1 MDKKNIM
8 CTSSILGRDLHVIS
22 YGKKGLPV
30 VVFPT
35 QGQAPESLEEV
46 GVIDELAD
54 YLDSG
59 TIQLFCTETVD
70 DETWGGTGDPAERAQ
85 RQESYY
91 HYVVDEL
98 VPLVAKMSKSKARP
112 LALGFDAGA
121 TQASIVA
128 LRRPDLF
135 QGCVCLS
142 GCYDA
147 RRYFGDWMDATLY
160 DNTPCAFLSQMP
172 VDHPYVA
179 VYNQRQLLF
188 CTGQEGS
195 EADALRSTRALGE
208 QFARLGV
215 DVWCDYWGADVTHT
229 WFWWKKQLR
238 YFLPIV
244 LADVEKTTAAEKPA
258 PKKRATTRKKAAT
271 ATAAKKP
278 AAKKAEKDA
287 EAEKDVAPKAA
298 AAKKPA
304 ATKTAATKTAAKK
317 AEKDAEAEKD
327 VAPKADAAKKPAATK
342 TAAKPAATTAPAAK
356 PAETK
361 ATAAKPAA
369 EEKKPAAKKATTAP
383 KAAAKKPA
391 ATKAATPAKV
401 EKPAVPAKAE
411 KPATPVKA
419 TKAAAPAKAE
429 KPSVP
434 AKATK
439 AATPAKAEKPAAPAK
454 APAAK
459 KPASTKAAAT
469 KPATKPAA
477 EKKSA
482 AAAKTATTKPAAKP
496 ATKAKSAK

>member
-1 MDKKNIM
+1 MDKKNIV
-8 CTSSILGRDLHVIS
+8 CTSSILGEDMHVIA

-70 DETWGGTGDPAERAQ
+70 NESWGGAGDPAERAQ
-85 RQESYY
+85 RQETYY

-98 VPLVAKMSKSKARP
+98 VPLVAKMNKSGARP

-121 TQASIVA
+121 TQASVVA

-188 CTGQEGS
+188 CTGQEAS
-195 EADALRSTRALGE
+195 EADALRSTHEMGE

-244 LADVEKTTAAEKPA
+244 LDDVEKTTAAEKPA
-258 PKKRATTRKKAAT
+258 PAKKRAATTRKKAAT
-271 ATAAKKP
+271 TTAAKKP
-278 AAKKAEKDA
+278 AAKKAATTKA
-287 EAEKDVAPKAA
+287 AAEKSAEPVKAAEPKA

-304 ATKTAATKTAAKK
+304 ATKTAATKPVATKAA
-317 AEKDAEAEKD
+317 
-327 VAPKADAAKKPAATK
+327 AAAK
-342 TAAKPAATTAPAAK
+342 TAAAA
-356 PAETK
+356 
-361 ATAAKPAA
+361 
-369 EEKKPAAKKATTAP
+369 
-383 KAAAKKPA
+383 KPA
-391 ATKAATPAKV
+391 ATKAAAEK
-401 EKPAVPAKAE
+401 KPAVSKAAKPAAAKPAAKKTETAAKAAAPAK
-411 KPATPVKA
+411 P
-419 TKAAAPAKAE
+419 AAPAKAE
-429 KPSVP
+429 KAATPAKAVKAAAP

-439 AATPAKAEKPAAPAK
+439 AATPAKATKAAAPAK
-454 APAAK
+454 TTAAKKPAAT
-459 KPASTKAAAT
+459 KPASTKAKST
-469 KPATKPAA
+469 K
-477 EKKSA
+477 
-482 AAAKTATTKPAAKP
+482 
-496 ATKAKSAK
+496 

>member
-1 MDKKNIM
+1 MDKKNIV
-8 CTSSILGRDLHVIS
+8 CTSSILGTDMHVIA

-35 QGQAPESLEEV
+35 QGQAPESIEEV
-46 GVIDELAD
+46 GVVDELAD
-54 YLDSG
+54 YLESG
-59 TIQLFCTETVD
+59 TIQLFCTETID

-85 RQESYY
+85 RQETYY

-98 VPLVAKMSKSKARP
+98 VPLVNKVNKTTARP

-121 TQASIVA
+121 TQASVVA

-172 VDHPYVA
+172 ADHPYVA

-188 CTGQEGS
+188 CTGQEAS
-195 EADALRSTRALGE
+195 EADALRSTREMGA

-244 LADVEKTTAAEKPA
+244 LDDVEKTTAAEKPA
-258 PKKRATTRKKAAT
+258 PAKKRATTRKKPAAAST
-271 ATAAKKP
+271 AKKTAAAAEKKPTAATAAKKP
-278 AAKKAEKDA
+278 ATKKSA
-287 EAEKDVAPKAA
+287 
-298 AAKKPA
+298 PA
-304 ATKTAATKTAAKK
+304 ATKEDAAKK
-317 AEKDAEAEKD
+317 AE
-327 VAPKADAAKKPAATK
+327 PKKPAS
-342 TAAKPAATTAPAAK
+342 
-356 PAETK
+356 
-361 ATAAKPAA
+361 
-369 EEKKPAAKKATTAP
+369 
-383 KAAAKKPA
+383 
-391 ATKAATPAKV
+391 KV
-401 EKPAVPAKAE
+401 APAKAE
-411 KPATPVKA
+411 LAKKAEPAKKAAPAKA

-429 KPSVP
+429 KPAVPAKAVKAAAP

-439 AATPAKAEKPAAPAK
+439 AAAPAKAVKPAAPAKAVKPAAPAKAEKPAVPAKAVKAAAPAK
-454 APAAK
+454 ATKPAAPAKAEKPATAAKKPAAAKPAAAK
-459 KPASTKAAAT
+459 KPAS
-469 KPATKPAA
+469 KP
-477 EKKSA
+477 S
-482 AAAKTATTKPAAKP
+482 ATTA
-496 ATKAKSAK
+496 KAKSAK

>member
-1 MDKKNIM
+1 MDKKNIV
-8 CTSSILGRDLHVIS
+8 CTSSILGEDMHVVA

-70 DETWGGTGDPAERAQ
+70 DETWGGTGDAAERAK
-85 RQESYY
+85 RQETYY

-121 TQASIVA
+121 TQASVVA

-160 DNTPCAFLSQMP
+160 DNTPVAFLSQMP

-188 CTGQEGS
+188 CTGQEAS
-195 EADALRSTRALGE
+195 EADALRSTREMGE

-244 LADVEKTTAAEKPA
+244 LDDVEKTTAAEKPA
-258 PKKRATTRKKAAT
+258 PAKKRATTTRKKAT
-271 ATAAKKP
+271 TT
-278 AAKKAEKDA
+278 
-287 EAEKDVAPKAA
+287 

-304 ATKTAATKTAAKK
+304 ATKA
-317 AEKDAEAEKD
+317 
-327 VAPKADAAKKPAATK
+327 
-342 TAAKPAATTAPAAK
+342 
-356 PAETK
+356 
-361 ATAAKPAA
+361 AA
-369 EEKKPAAKKATTAP
+369 ERKPAAKKAATTKAAAEKTVASKPAVKPAAAKKTTAAAKP
-383 KAAAKKPA
+383 AAAKKPA
-391 ATKAATPAKV
+391 ATKAATPEKV
-401 EKPAVPAKAE
+401 E
-411 KPATPVKA
+411 
-419 TKAAAPAKAE
+419 KAAAPAKAVKAE
-429 KPSVP
+429 VPAKAVKAAAP

-439 AATPAKAEKPAAPAK
+439 AATPAKVTSAKKPAATK
-454 APAAK
+454 AAAAK
-459 KPASTKAAAT
+459 KPA
-469 KPATKPAA
+469 
-477 EKKSA
+477 
-482 AAAKTATTKPAAKP
+482 

>member
-1 MDKKNIM
+1 MDKKNIV
-8 CTSSILGRDLHVIS
+8 CTSSILGEDMHVIA

-70 DETWGGTGDPAERAQ
+70 NETWGGTGDPAERAK
-85 RQESYY
+85 RQETYY

-98 VPLVAKMSKSKARP
+98 VPLVAKMSKSTARP

-188 CTGQEGS
+188 CTGQEAS
-195 EADALRSTRALGE
+195 EADSLRSTHEMGE
-208 QFARLGV
+208 QLARLGV

-244 LADVEKTTAAEKPA
+244 LDDVEKTTAAEKPV
-258 PKKRATTRKKAAT
+258 KKRATTHKKAT
-271 ATAAKKP
+271 TTTAAKKT
-278 AAKKAEKDA
+278 AATKVAAE
-287 EAEKDVAPKAA
+287 
-298 AAKKPA
+298 KKPA
-304 ATKTAATKTAAKK
+304 AAKTTKATAAKTAATKTAA
-317 AEKDAEAEKD
+317 A
-327 VAPKADAAKKPAATK
+327 
-342 TAAKPAATTAPAAK
+342 
-356 PAETK
+356 
-361 ATAAKPAA
+361 
-369 EEKKPAAKKATTAP
+369 EKKPAAKKAATTTA
-383 KAAAKKPA
+383 KAAEKKPA
-391 ATKAATPAKV
+391 ATTTVA
-401 EKPAVPAKAE
+401 
-411 KPATPVKA
+411 KA
-419 TKAAAPAKAE
+419 TKAAA
-429 KPSVP
+429 P

-439 AATPAKAEKPAAPAK
+439 AATPAKAVKAAAPAK
-454 APAAK
+454 AEKPAVPAKATKAAAPAKVEKAAAPAKTTTAK
-459 KPASTKAAAT
+459 KPA
-469 KPATKPAA
+469 
-477 EKKSA
+477 
-482 AAAKTATTKPAAKP
+482 AAKTTTKSATTK
-496 ATKAKSAK
+496 TKSAK

>member
-1 MDKKNIM
+1 MDKKNIV
-8 CTSSILGRDLHVIS
+8 CTSSILGEDMHVIA

-46 GVIDELAD
+46 GVIDELSD

-70 DETWGGTGDPAERAQ
+70 NETWGGTGDPAERAK
-85 RQESYY
+85 RQETYY

-98 VPLVAKMSKSKARP
+98 VPLVAKMSKSTARP

-188 CTGQEGS
+188 CTGQEAS
-195 EADALRSTRALGE
+195 EADSLRSTHEMGE
-208 QFARLGV
+208 QLARLGV

-244 LADVEKTTAAEKPA
+244 LDDVEKTTAAEKLA
-258 PKKRATTRKKAAT
+258 KKRATTRKKAAT
-271 ATAAKKP
+271 TTAAK
-278 AAKKAEKDA
+278 
-287 EAEKDVAPKAA
+287 
-298 AAKKPA
+298 
-304 ATKTAATKTAAKK
+304 KTAATKAA
-317 AEKDAEAEKD
+317 A
-327 VAPKADAAKKPAATK
+327 
-342 TAAKPAATTAPAAK
+342 
-356 PAETK
+356 
-361 ATAAKPAA
+361 
-369 EEKKPAAKKATTAP
+369 EKKPAAKKAATTTA
-383 KAAAKKPA
+383 KAAEKKPA
-391 ATKAATPAKV
+391 ATTTVAKATKAAAPAKTTKAATPAK
-401 EKPAVPAKAE
+401 AV
-411 KPATPVKA
+411 
-419 TKAAAPAKAE
+419 KAAAPAKAE
-429 KPSVP
+429 KPAVP

-439 AATPAKAEKPAAPAK
+439 AAAPAKVEKAAAPAK
-454 APAAK
+454 TTAAK
-459 KPASTKAAAT
+459 KPA
-469 KPATKPAA
+469 
-477 EKKSA
+477 
-482 AAAKTATTKPAAKP
+482 AAKTTTKSATTK
-496 ATKAKSAK
+496 TKSAK

>member
-1 MDKKNIM
+1 MDKKNIV
-8 CTSSILGRDLHVIS
+8 CTSSILGEDMHVIA

-70 DETWGGTGDPAERAQ
+70 NESWGGTGDPAERAQ
-85 RQESYY
+85 RQETYY

-98 VPLVAKMSKSKARP
+98 VPLVAKMNKSGARP

-121 TQASIVA
+121 TQASVVA

-188 CTGQEGS
+188 CTGQEAS
-195 EADALRSTRALGE
+195 EADALRSTHEMGE

-244 LADVEKTTAAEKPA
+244 LDDVEKTTAAEKPA
-258 PKKRATTRKKAAT
+258 PAKKRAATTRKKAAT
-271 ATAAKKP
+271 TTAAKKP
-278 AAKKAEKDA
+278 AAKKAATTKA
-287 EAEKDVAPKAA
+287 AAEKSAEPVKAAEPKA

-304 ATKTAATKTAAKK
+304 ATKTAATKPVATKAA
-317 AEKDAEAEKD
+317 
-327 VAPKADAAKKPAATK
+327 AAAK
-342 TAAKPAATTAPAAK
+342 TAAAA
-356 PAETK
+356 
-361 ATAAKPAA
+361 
-369 EEKKPAAKKATTAP
+369 
-383 KAAAKKPA
+383 KPA
-391 ATKAATPAKV
+391 ATKAAAEK
-401 EKPAVPAKAE
+401 KPAASKAAK
-411 KPATPVKA
+411 P
-419 TKAAAPAKAE
+419 AAPAKAE
-429 KPSVP
+429 KAATPAKAVKAAAP

-439 AATPAKAEKPAAPAK
+439 AATPAKATKAAAPAK
-454 APAAK
+454 TTAAKKPAAT
-459 KPASTKAAAT
+459 KPASTKAKST
-469 KPATKPAA
+469 K
-477 EKKSA
+477 
-482 AAAKTATTKPAAKP
+482 
-496 ATKAKSAK
+496 

>member
-1 MDKKNIM
+1 MDKKNIV
-8 CTSSILGRDLHVIS
+8 CTSSILGEDMHVVA

-70 DETWGGTGDPAERAQ
+70 DETWGGTGDAAERAK
-85 RQESYY
+85 RQETYY

-98 VPLVAKMSKSKARP
+98 VPLVAKMSKLKARP

-121 TQASIVA
+121 TQASVVA

-160 DNTPCAFLSQMP
+160 DNTPVAFLSQMP

-188 CTGQEGS
+188 CTGQEAS
-195 EADALRSTRALGE
+195 EADALRSTREMGE

-244 LADVEKTTAAEKPA
+244 LDDVEKTTAAEKPA
-258 PKKRATTRKKAAT
+258 PAKKRATTTRKKAT
-271 ATAAKKP
+271 TTAAKKP
-278 AAKKAEKDA
+278 AAKKAATTKA
-287 EAEKDVAPKAA
+287 AAEKTVASKPAVKPA
-298 AAKKPA
+298 AAKK
-304 ATKTAATKTAAKK
+304 TTA
-317 AEKDAEAEKD
+317 
-327 VAPKADAAKKPAATK
+327 
-342 TAAKPAATTAPAAK
+342 AAKP
-356 PAETK
+356 
-361 ATAAKPAA
+361 
-369 EEKKPAAKKATTAP
+369 
-383 KAAAKKPA
+383 AAAKKPA

-401 EKPAVPAKAE
+401 EKAATPAKAVKAEVPAKA
-411 KPATPVKA
+411 V
-419 TKAAAPAKAE
+419 KAAA
-429 KPSVP
+429 P

-439 AATPAKAEKPAAPAK
+439 AATPAKATSAKKPAATK
-454 APAAK
+454 AAAAK
-459 KPASTKAAAT
+459 KPA
-469 KPATKPAA
+469 
-477 EKKSA
+477 
-482 AAAKTATTKPAAKP
+482 
-496 ATKAKSAK
+496 ATKAKSTK

>member
-1 MDKKNIM
+1 MDKKNIV
-8 CTSSILGRDLHVIS
+8 CTSSILGEDMHVIA

-70 DETWGGTGDPAERAQ
+70 NESWGGTGDPAERAQ
-85 RQESYY
+85 RQETYY

-98 VPLVAKMSKSKARP
+98 VPLVAKMNKSGARP

-121 TQASIVA
+121 TQASVVA

-188 CTGQEGS
+188 CTGQEAS
-195 EADALRSTRALGE
+195 EADALRSTHEMGE

-244 LADVEKTTAAEKPA
+244 LDDVEKTTAAEKPA
-258 PKKRATTRKKAAT
+258 PAKKRATTTRKKAAT
-271 ATAAKKP
+271 TT
-278 AAKKAEKDA
+278 
-287 EAEKDVAPKAA
+287 

-304 ATKTAATKTAAKK
+304 ATKAAA
-317 AEKDAEAEKD
+317 
-327 VAPKADAAKKPAATK
+327 
-342 TAAKPAATTAPAAK
+342 
-356 PAETK
+356 
-361 ATAAKPAA
+361 
-369 EEKKPAAKKATTAP
+369 EKKPAAKKAATTKAAAEKSAEPVKAAEP

-391 ATKAATPAKV
+391 ATKAAATKAAAEK
-401 EKPAVPAKAE
+401 KPAAPKAT
-411 KPATPVKA
+411 KPAAAKPAAKKTETAAKPAAAKKPAAKPAA
-419 TKAAAPAKAE
+419 TKAAAPAKVE
-429 KPSVP
+429 KAAAP

-439 AATPAKAEKPAAPAK
+439 AATPAKAEKPATPAKATKAAAPVKATKPAAPAK
-454 APAAK
+454 ATAAK
-459 KPASTKAAAT
+459 KPAATKAAA
-469 KPATKPAA
+469 A
-477 EKKSA
+477 
-482 AAAKTATTKPAAKP
+482 KPAAKP
-496 ATKAKSAK
+496 VATKAKSTK

>member
-1 MDKKNIM
+1 MDKKNIV
-8 CTSSILGRDLHVIS
+8 CTSSILGEDMHVIA

-46 GVIDELAD
+46 GVIDELSD

-70 DETWGGTGDPAERAQ
+70 NETWSGTGDPAERAK
-85 RQESYY
+85 RQETYY

-98 VPLVAKMSKSKARP
+98 VPLVAKMSKSTARP

-188 CTGQEGS
+188 CTGQEAS
-195 EADALRSTRALGE
+195 EADSLRSTHEMGE
-208 QFARLGV
+208 QLARLGV

-244 LADVEKTTAAEKPA
+244 LDDVEKTTAAEKPA
-258 PKKRATTRKKAAT
+258 KKRTTTRKKAAT
-271 ATAAKKP
+271 TTAAKKTAATKAAAEKKP
-278 AAKKAEKDA
+278 AAKKTAA
-287 EAEKDVAPKAA
+287 TTAKAA
-298 AAKKPA
+298 AEKAAAPKTTTKKATTAAEKPA
-304 ATKTAATKTAAKK
+304 AAKTTKATAAKTAATKTAA
-317 AEKDAEAEKD
+317 
-327 VAPKADAAKKPAATK
+327 AAK
-342 TAAKPAATTAPAAK
+342 TAAA
-356 PAETK
+356 
-361 ATAAKPAA
+361 
-369 EEKKPAAKKATTAP
+369 EKKPAAKKVATTTA
-383 KAAAKKPA
+383 KAAEKKPA
-391 ATKAATPAKV
+391 ATTTVAKATKAAAPAKTTKAATPAK
-401 EKPAVPAKAE
+401 AV
-411 KPATPVKA
+411 
-419 TKAAAPAKAE
+419 KAAAPAKAE
-429 KPSVP
+429 KPAVP

-439 AATPAKAEKPAAPAK
+439 AAAPAKVEKAAAPAK
-454 APAAK
+454 TTAAK
-459 KPASTKAAAT
+459 KPA
-469 KPATKPAA
+469 
-477 EKKSA
+477 
-482 AAAKTATTKPAAKP
+482 AAKTTTKSATTK
-496 ATKAKSAK
+496 TKSAK

>member
-1 MDKKNIM
+1 MDKKNIV
-8 CTSSILGRDLHVIS
+8 CTSSILGEDMHVIA

-70 DETWGGTGDPAERAQ
+70 NESWGGTGDPAERAQ
-85 RQESYY
+85 RQETYY

-98 VPLVAKMSKSKARP
+98 VPLVAKMNKSGARP

-121 TQASIVA
+121 TQASVVA

-188 CTGQEGS
+188 CTGQEAS
-195 EADALRSTRALGE
+195 EADALRSTHEMGE

-244 LADVEKTTAAEKPA
+244 LDDVEKTTAAEKPA
-258 PKKRATTRKKAAT
+258 PAKKRATTTRKKAAT
-271 ATAAKKP
+271 TT
-278 AAKKAEKDA
+278 
-287 EAEKDVAPKAA
+287 

-304 ATKTAATKTAAKK
+304 ATKAAA
-317 AEKDAEAEKD
+317 
-327 VAPKADAAKKPAATK
+327 
-342 TAAKPAATTAPAAK
+342 
-356 PAETK
+356 
-361 ATAAKPAA
+361 
-369 EEKKPAAKKATTAP
+369 EKKPAAKKAATTKAAAEKSAEPVKAAEP

-391 ATKAATPAKV
+391 ATKAAATKTAATKAAAEKKPAAPKATKPAAAKPAAKKTETAAKPAAAKKPAAKPAATKASAPAKV
-401 EKPAVPAKAE
+401 EK
-411 KPATPVKA
+411 
-419 TKAAAPAKAE
+419 AAA
-429 KPSVP
+429 P

-439 AATPAKAEKPAAPAK
+439 AATPAKAEKPATPAKATKAAAPVKATKPAAPAK
-454 APAAK
+454 ATAAK
-459 KPASTKAAAT
+459 KPAATKAAAT
-469 KPATKPAA
+469 KPAAKPA
-477 EKKSA
+477 
-482 AAAKTATTKPAAKP
+482 
-496 ATKAKSAK
+496 ATKAKSTK

>member
-1 MDKKNIM
+1 MDKKNIV
-8 CTSSILGRDLHVIS
+8 CTSSILGEDMHVIA

-188 CTGQEGS
+188 CTGQEAS
-195 EADALRSTRALGE
+195 EADSLRSTHEMGE
-208 QFARLGV
+208 QLARLGV

-244 LADVEKTTAAEKPA
+244 LDDVEKTTAAEKPA
-258 PKKRATTRKKAAT
+258 PAKKRATTRKKAAT
-271 ATAAKKP
+271 TTAAAKKTTATKAAAEKKP
-278 AAKKAEKDA
+278 AAKKAA
-287 EAEKDVAPKAA
+287 ATTAKAA
-298 AAKKPA
+298 AEKTAAPKPAAEKAATVAAEKKPA
-304 ATKTAATKTAAKK
+304 AAKTTKATAAKTAATKTAA
-317 AEKDAEAEKD
+317 A
-327 VAPKADAAKKPAATK
+327 
-342 TAAKPAATTAPAAK
+342 
-356 PAETK
+356 
-361 ATAAKPAA
+361 
-369 EEKKPAAKKATTAP
+369 EKKPAAKKAATTTA
-383 KAAAKKPA
+383 KAAEKKPA
-391 ATKAATPAKV
+391 ATTTVA
-401 EKPAVPAKAE
+401 
-411 KPATPVKA
+411 KA
-419 TKAAAPAKAE
+419 TKAAA
-429 KPSVP
+429 P

-439 AATPAKAEKPAAPAK
+439 AATPAKAVKAAAPAKAEKPAVPAKATKASAPAKAEKPAAPAK
-454 APAAK
+454 ATAAK
-459 KPASTKAAAT
+459 KPA
-469 KPATKPAA
+469 
-477 EKKSA
+477 
-482 AAAKTATTKPAAKP
+482 AAKTTAKSA

>member
-1 MDKKNIM
+1 MDKKNIV
-8 CTSSILGRDLHVIS
+8 CTSSILGEDMHVIA

-70 DETWGGTGDPAERAQ
+70 NESWGGAGDPAERAQ
-85 RQESYY
+85 RQETYY

-98 VPLVAKMSKSKARP
+98 VPLVAKMNKSGARP

-121 TQASIVA
+121 TQASVVA

-188 CTGQEGS
+188 CTGQEAS
-195 EADALRSTRALGE
+195 EADALRSTHEMGE

-244 LADVEKTTAAEKPA
+244 LDDVEKTTAAEKPA
-258 PKKRATTRKKAAT
+258 PAKKRAATTRKKAAT

-278 AAKKAEKDA
+278 AAT
-287 EAEKDVAPKAA
+287 KAA
-298 AAKKPA
+298 A
-304 ATKTAATKTAAKK
+304 
-317 AEKDAEAEKD
+317 
-327 VAPKADAAKKPAATK
+327 
-342 TAAKPAATTAPAAK
+342 
-356 PAETK
+356 
-361 ATAAKPAA
+361 
-369 EEKKPAAKKATTAP
+369 EKKPAAKKAATTKAAAEKSAEPVKAAEP

-391 ATKAATPAKV
+391 ATKAAATKAAATKAAA
-401 EKPAVPAKAE
+401 EKKPAAPKAT
-411 KPATPVKA
+411 KPAAAKPAAKKTETAAKPAAAKKPAAKPAA
-419 TKAAAPAKAE
+419 TKAAAPAKVE
-429 KPSVP
+429 KAAAP

-439 AATPAKAEKPAAPAK
+439 AATPAKAEKPATPAKATKAAAPVKATKPAAPAK
-454 APAAK
+454 ATAAK
-459 KPASTKAAAT
+459 KPAATKAAA
-469 KPATKPAA
+469 A
-477 EKKSA
+477 
-482 AAAKTATTKPAAKP
+482 KPAAKP
-496 ATKAKSAK
+496 VATKAKSTK

>member
-1 MDKKNIM
+1 MDKKNIV
-8 CTSSILGRDLHVIS
+8 CTSSILGEDMHVIA

-70 DETWGGTGDPAERAQ
+70 DETWGGTGDAAERAK
-85 RQESYY
+85 RQETYY

-121 TQASIVA
+121 TQASVVA

-160 DNTPCAFLSQMP
+160 DNTPVAFLSQMP

-188 CTGQEGS
+188 CTGQEAS
-195 EADALRSTRALGE
+195 EADALRSTREMGE

-244 LADVEKTTAAEKPA
+244 LDDVEKTTAAEKPA
-258 PKKRATTRKKAAT
+258 PAKKRATTTRKKAT
-271 ATAAKKP
+271 T
-278 AAKKAEKDA
+278 
-287 EAEKDVAPKAA
+287 A

-304 ATKTAATKTAAKK
+304 ATKAAAA
-317 AEKDAEAEKD
+317 
-327 VAPKADAAKKPAATK
+327 
-342 TAAKPAATTAPAAK
+342 
-356 PAETK
+356 
-361 ATAAKPAA
+361 
-369 EEKKPAAKKATTAP
+369 EKKPAAKKAATAKAAAEKTVASKPAVKPGAAKKTTAAARP
-383 KAAAKKPA
+383 AAAKKPA

-401 EKPAVPAKAE
+401 EKAATPAKAVKAEVPAKA
-411 KPATPVKA
+411 VKA
-419 TKAAAPAKAE
+419 EVPAKAVKAAAPAKATKAE
-429 KPSVP
+429 VPAKAVKAAAPAKATKAEVPAKAVKAAAP

-439 AATPAKAEKPAAPAK
+439 AATPAKATSAKKPAATK
-454 APAAK
+454 AAAAK
-459 KPASTKAAAT
+459 KPA
-469 KPATKPAA
+469 
-477 EKKSA
+477 
-482 AAAKTATTKPAAKP
+482 
-496 ATKAKSAK
+496 ATKAKSTK

>member
-1 MDKKNIM
+1 MDKKNIV
-8 CTSSILGRDLHVIS
+8 CTSSILGEDMHVIA

-46 GVIDELAD
+46 GVIDELSD

-70 DETWGGTGDPAERAQ
+70 NETWGGTGDPAERAK
-85 RQESYY
+85 RQETYY

-98 VPLVAKMSKSKARP
+98 VPLVAKMSKSTARP

-188 CTGQEGS
+188 CTGQEAS
-195 EADALRSTRALGE
+195 EADSLRSTHEMGE
-208 QFARLGV
+208 QLARLGV

-244 LADVEKTTAAEKPA
+244 LDDVEKTTAAEKLA
-258 PKKRATTRKKAAT
+258 KKRATTRKKAAT
-271 ATAAKKP
+271 TTAAKKTAATKAAAEKKP
-278 AAKKAEKDA
+278 AAKKAA
-287 EAEKDVAPKAA
+287 TTTAKAA
-298 AAKKPA
+298 AEKAAAPKTAAKKATTAAEKPA
-304 ATKTAATKTAAKK
+304 AAKTTKATAAKTAATKTAA
-317 AEKDAEAEKD
+317 
-327 VAPKADAAKKPAATK
+327 AAK
-342 TAAKPAATTAPAAK
+342 TAAA
-356 PAETK
+356 
-361 ATAAKPAA
+361 
-369 EEKKPAAKKATTAP
+369 EKKPAAKKAATTTAKAAEKKP
-383 KAAAKKPA
+383 VATTTVAKATKAAAPA
-391 ATKAATPAKV
+391 KTTKAATPAK
-401 EKPAVPAKAE
+401 AV
-411 KPATPVKA
+411 
-419 TKAAAPAKAE
+419 KAAAPAKAE
-429 KPSVP
+429 KPAVP

-439 AATPAKAEKPAAPAK
+439 AAAPAKVEKAAAPAK
-454 APAAK
+454 TTAAK
-459 KPASTKAAAT
+459 KPA
-469 KPATKPAA
+469 
-477 EKKSA
+477 
-482 AAAKTATTKPAAKP
+482 AAKTTTKSATTK
-496 ATKAKSAK
+496 TKSAK

>member
-1 MDKKNIM
+1 MDKKNIV
-8 CTSSILGRDLHVIS
+8 CTSSILGEDMHVIA

-70 DETWGGTGDPAERAQ
+70 NESWGGAGDPAERAQ
-85 RQESYY
+85 RQETYY

-98 VPLVAKMSKSKARP
+98 VPLVAKMNKSGARP

-121 TQASIVA
+121 TQASVVA

-188 CTGQEGS
+188 CTGQEAS
-195 EADALRSTRALGE
+195 EADALRSTHEMGE

-244 LADVEKTTAAEKPA
+244 LDDIEKTTAAEKPA
-258 PKKRATTRKKAAT
+258 PAKKRAATTRKKAST

-278 AAKKAEKDA
+278 AAKKAA
-287 EAEKDVAPKAA
+287 TTKAA
-298 AAKKPA
+298 AEKS
-304 ATKTAATKTAAKK
+304 
-317 AEKDAEAEKD
+317 AEPVK
-327 VAPKADAAKKPAATK
+327 
-342 TAAKPAATTAPAAK
+342 
-356 PAETK
+356 
-361 ATAAKPAA
+361 AA
-369 EEKKPAAKKATTAP
+369 EP

-391 ATKAATPAKV
+391 TTKTAATKPAATKAAAEK
-401 EKPAVPAKAE
+401 KPAVSKAAKPAAAKPAAKKTETAAKAAAPAK
-411 KPATPVKA
+411 P
-419 TKAAAPAKAE
+419 AAPAKAE
-429 KPSVP
+429 KAATPAKAVKAAAP

-439 AATPAKAEKPAAPAK
+439 AATPAKATKAAAPAK
-454 APAAK
+454 TTAAKKPAAT
-459 KPASTKAAAT
+459 KPASTKAKST
-469 KPATKPAA
+469 K
-477 EKKSA
+477 
-482 AAAKTATTKPAAKP
+482 
-496 ATKAKSAK
+496 